1 MQTEPVVKAKTP
13 APSAPSLMIWTAL
26 IAVYLV
32 WGSTYLAIR
41 FAVETIPPFMM
52 ASARFLS
59 AGVIL
64 YLWRRASGDPVP
76 SKIEWRS
83 AAIVGMFLLLGGNG
97 GVVWAEKRVT
107 SSVAALMVASTP
119 LWMVLIDALRPG
131 GKKPGVS
138 AILGIV
144 IGFIGIGLLIG
155 TDLLIG
161 SEQFTGGEGSVD
173 IVGAL
178 VLLLAAF
185 LWSAGSLYSRT
196 AKLPDSPLL
205 GTSMEMLVGGAC
217 LLLLSFAT
225 GEWRGLDVAAI
236 TTTSWL
242 SLGYLIAFGALVGYT
257 SYTWLLRVAPTPLVS
272 TYAYVNPVVAVVL
285 GYFLAAEP
293 LTPRSLLATVIIV
306 SAVVLTKQSSTKARS
321 TAHIPASPQLVESAE
336 D

>member
-1 MQTEPVVKAKTP
+1 MQTESIKNGTSQSPLPWT
-13 APSAPSLMIWTAL
+13 IWAAL
-26 IAVYLV
+26 VAVYLV

-64 YLWRRASGDPVP
+64 FAWRRAAGDPAP
-76 SKIEWRS
+76 SKVEWRS

-97 GVVWAEKRVT
+97 GVVWAEKRVV
-107 SSVAALMVASTP
+107 SSVAALMVAATP

-131 GKKPGVS
+131 GKKPGVN

-144 IGFIGIGLLIG
+144 IGFFGIALLIG
-155 TDLLIG
+155 PNQL
-161 SEQFTGGEGSVD
+161 TGGEGGVD
-173 IVGAL
+173 ILGAV
-178 VLLLAAF
+178 VLLVAAF

-217 LLLLSFAT
+217 LLLLSVVT
-225 GEWRGLDVAAI
+225 GEWRGLDVGAI
-236 TTTSWL
+236 TTTSWI
-242 SLGYLIAFGALVGYT
+242 SLGYLIVFGALVGYT
-257 SYTWLLRVAPTPLVS
+257 AYTWLLRVAPTPLVA
-272 TYAYVNPVVAVVL
+272 TYAYVNPVVAVIL
-285 GYFLAAEP
+285 GYFLADEP
-293 LTPRSLLATVIIV
+293 LTLRSFFAAIIIV
-306 SAVVLTKQSSTKARS
+306 SAVVLTMQQAPSKM
-321 TAHIPASPQLVESAE
+321 PAVSPVSPQLAKSAE

>member
-1 MQTEPVVKAKTP
+1 MQTESVENNKNMTSQS
-13 APSAPSLMIWTAL
+13 PSPLMIWAAL

-52 ASARFLS
+52 ASARFLT

-64 YLWRRASGDPVP
+64 YIWRRSRGDPAPAKV
-76 SKIEWRS
+76 EWRS
-83 AAIVGMFLLLGGNG
+83 AAVVGMFLLLGGNG
-97 GVVWAEKRVT
+97 GVVWAEKRVV

-131 GKKPGVS
+131 GQKPGIG

-144 IGFIGIGLLIG
+144 IGFFGIGLLIG
-155 TDLLIG
+155 P
-161 SEQFTGGEGSVD
+161 EQFRGGEGGVD
-173 IVGAL
+173 LVGAL

-185 LWSAGSLYSRT
+185 LWSVGSLYSRT
-196 AKLPDSPLL
+196 AKLPESPLL
-205 GTSMEMLVGGAC
+205 GTSMEMLVGGTC
-217 LLLLSFAT
+217 LLLLSLVT
-225 GEWRGLDVAAI
+225 GEWRGLRLDTI

-272 TYAYVNPVVAVVL
+272 TYAYVNPVVAVIL

-293 LTPRSLLATVIIV
+293 LTLRSLLATIIIV
-306 SAVVLTKQSSTKARS
+306 SAVVLTKQQSRPKVRPI
-321 TAHIPASPQLVESAE
+321 AHVSPSPQLAESAE

>member
-1 MQTEPVVKAKTP
+1 MQNESAENKTSKS
-13 APSAPSLMIWTAL
+13 PSTWAIWAAL

-41 FAVETIPPFMM
+41 FAVATIPPFMM
-52 ASARFLS
+52 ASARFLT

-64 YLWRRASGDPVP
+64 FIWRRASGDSVP
-76 SKIEWRS
+76 SKVEWRS

-97 GVVWAEKRVT
+97 GVVWAEKRVV

-131 GKKPGVS
+131 GKKPSVS

-144 IGFIGIGLLIG
+144 IGFIGIALLIG
-155 TDLLIG
+155 PEQLI
-161 SEQFTGGEGSVD
+161 GGEGSVD
-173 IVGAL
+173 LVGAL
-178 VLLLAAF
+178 VLLMAAF
-185 LWSAGSLYSRT
+185 LWSLGSLYSRT
-196 AKLPDSPLL
+196 AKLPESPLL

-217 LLLLSFAT
+217 LLLLSFIT
-225 GEWRGLDVAAI
+225 GEWHGLDLGAV
-236 TTTSWL
+236 TTTSWF

-285 GYFLAAEP
+285 GYFLADEP
-293 LTPRSLLATVIIV
+293 LTLRSLLATIIIV
-306 SAVVLTKQSSTKARS
+306 SAVVLTKQQSPSKTPTVSPVSS
-321 TAHIPASPQLVESAE
+321 QLAKSAE

>member
-1 MQTEPVVKAKTP
+1 MQNDSVGNQNVTP
-13 APSAPSLMIWTAL
+13 ESPLTWAIWAAL

-41 FAVETIPPFMM
+41 FAVATIPPFMM

-64 YLWRRASGDPVP
+64 YIWRRAAGDPAP
-76 SKIEWRS
+76 SKVAWRS
-83 AAIVGMFLLLGGNG
+83 AAIVGIFLLLGGNG
-97 GVVWAEKRVT
+97 GVVWTEKRVV

-131 GKKPGVS
+131 GKHPGAS

-144 IGFIGIGLLIG
+144 IGFFGIGLFIG
-155 TDLLIG
+155 P
-161 SEQFTGGEGSVD
+161 EQLRGGEGSVD
-173 IVGAL
+173 LPGAL

-185 LWSAGSLYSRT
+185 LWSVGSLYSRT
-196 AKLPDSPLL
+196 ATLPDSPLL

-217 LLLLSFAT
+217 LLLLSLFT
-225 GEWRGLDVAAI
+225 GEWRSLDVGAI
-236 TTTSWL
+236 TMTSWL

-285 GYFLAAEP
+285 GYFLAGEP
-293 LTPRSLLATVIIV
+293 LTLRSLLATVIIV
-306 SAVVLTKQSSTKARS
+306 SAVVLTKQQPSSEKHS
-321 TAHIPASPQLVESAE
+321 VSPVSPQLAKSAE